1 MTEYTAQEL
10 RDQAA
15 KCSAESLASFERCD
29 TDGFL
34 SQWANDITARE
45 LRAQAEIVENGGRSE
60 FPALFDLD
68 GNLVAAKLVETRYGY
83 AWALLESDDPRS
95 RFVGWFNASKARK
108 DAARIANN
116 AKKGYST
123 GCVLAPAKA
132 AIGSRGTGL
141 AGAASAY
148 VYVYRT
154 DGGFSRDAEI
164 VETVSRYD
172 SEEITTT
179 EQMF

>member
-1 MTEYTAQEL
+1 MTEYTAREL
-10 RDQAA
+10 RDRAA
-15 KCSAESLASFERCD
+15 KWSAESAASFERCD

-95 RFVGWFNASKARK
+95 RIVGWFNASKARTDDK
-108 DAARIANN
+108 RIAANTR
-116 AKKGYST
+116 KGYSV
-123 GCVLAPAKA
+123 GRVLAPAKA
-132 AIGSRGTGL
+132 EIMAHGTGL

-148 VYVYRT
+148 VGVRRT
-154 DGGFSRDAEI
+154 DGGFSRNAEV

-172 SEEITTT
+172 D
-179 EQMF
+179 